1 MKKLLIFVTIIII
14 FLCMLKSETIVIP
27 KEAIRFRV
35 IANSNTENDQQ
46 IKKKV
51 VESLNSNIKELKL
64 IPKDITTSRNLI
76 KASIPSFKESI
87 DKALQELNIEE
98 EYTIEYGMNYFPEK
112 EYKGITY
119 QAGEYES
126 LVIKLG
132 DGAGDNFWCV
142 LFPPLCL
149 LDGEKTDSDEIEYT
163 SFIKELI
170 DKYF

>member
-14 FLCMLKSETIVIP
+14 FLCMLKSETIIIP

-35 IANSNTENDQQ
+35 IANSNEEQDQQ
-46 IKKKV
+46 VKKKV
-51 VESLNSNIKELKL
+51 VENLNSNIKDLKL
-64 IPKDITTSRNLI
+64 IPKDISTSRNLI
-76 KASIPSFKESI
+76 KESIPSFKESI
-87 DKALQELNIEE
+87 DKTLEELNVKE
-98 EYTIEYGMNYFPEK
+98 EYTVEYGMNYFPEK

-119 QAGEYES
+119 QEGEYES

-149 LDGEKTDSDEIEYT
+149 LEGEETEGNKTEYT